1 MTVIA
6 VVITC
11 PAIKDKALFG
21 KKSLSPLVTD
31 FSDIQDQLDQ
41 VSPRAQEILR
51 AIALS
56 YVTSGDPV
64 GSRTL
69 SKLDS
74 VSASAATIRNVMSD
88 LEEMGLLYAPHTSAG
103 RLPTESGLR
112 LFVDGLMQ
120 MGDMSDTERS
130 SIEAACIEAGR
141 TSADVMESAS
151 AALSGLSACAGLVLS
166 PKSSA
171 PIKQIQFTP
180 LNDRSALAIL
190 VLGDGTVENRV
201 IELEPGT
208 PSFAL
213 TTASNYLT
221 AKLAGLTLFE
231 ARAKLAVDL
240 ASDRAEIDAA
250 TQRLAERG
258 IATPSQNS
266 QDGVLIVKGQL
277 NLLDDVQA
285 VEDLA
290 KVKHLMA
297 SLESKQTYLKLM
309 EAADQADG
317 VKIFIG
323 SQTEL
328 FGLSD
333 CSVVIK
339 PYRNTDNRIIGA
351 VGVIGPMRLNYG
363 RIIPMVDYTAD
374 VMSRLL
380 K

>member
-1 MTVIA
+1 MTQLNDL
-6 VVITC
+6 
-11 PAIKDKALFG
+11 K
-21 KKSLSPLVTD
+21 
-31 FSDIQDQLDQ
+31 DQLDQ

-69 SKLDS
+69 SKLEA
-74 VSASAATIRNVMSD
+74 VGASAATVRNVMAD
-88 LEEMGLLYAPHTSAG
+88 LEDMGLLYAPHTSAG

-120 MGDMSDTERS
+120 MGDMSEQERI
-130 SIEAACIEAGR
+130 SIEAACQEAGR
-141 TSADVMESAS
+141 SPSEVLESAS

-180 LNDRSALAIL
+180 LSDRSALAIL
-190 VLGDGTVENRV
+190 VLEDGTVENRV

-208 PSFAL
+208 PTFAL

-221 AKLAGLTLFE
+221 SRLAGQTLFE
-231 ARAKLAVDL
+231 ARSKLAVDL
-240 ASDRAEIDAA
+240 ANDRAEIDAL
-250 TQRLAERG
+250 TQRLASQG
-258 IATPSQNS
+258 VATPSETS
-266 QDGVLIVKGQL
+266 QEGVLIVKGQL
-277 NLLDDVQA
+277 NLLDEVQA

-309 EAADQADG
+309 EAADQAEG

-339 PYRNTDNRIIGA
+339 PYRNSDNRIIGA

>member
-1 MTVIA
+1 MT
-6 VVITC
+6 
-11 PAIKDKALFG
+11 DL
-21 KKSLSPLVTD
+21 
-31 FSDIQDQLDQ
+31 SDIQDQLDQ

-69 SKLDS
+69 SKLES
-74 VSASAATIRNVMSD
+74 VSASAATIRNVMAD

-120 MGDMSDTERS
+120 MGNMSDAERT

-151 AALSGLSACAGLVLS
+151 TALSGLSACAGLVMA
-166 PKSSA
+166 PKSAA
-171 PIKQIQFTP
+171 PIKQIQFTL

-190 VLGDGTVENRV
+190 VLEDGTVENRV

-208 PSFAL
+208 PAFSL
-213 TTASNYLT
+213 TTASNFLT
-221 AKLAGLTLFE
+221 SKLAGLTLFE

-258 IATPSQNS
+258 VATPSENS

-309 EAADQADG
+309 EAADQAEG